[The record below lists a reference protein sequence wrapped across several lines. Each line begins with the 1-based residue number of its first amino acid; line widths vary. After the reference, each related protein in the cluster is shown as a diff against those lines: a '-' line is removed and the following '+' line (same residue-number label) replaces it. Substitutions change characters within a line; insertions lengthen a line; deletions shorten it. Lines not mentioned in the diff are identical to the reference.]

1 MSPYFITY
9 SQHASLNCWHF
20 AWQPPTLLRH
30 GNRKP
35 SGDERRAQE
44 VLELTESTAAK
55 NDEGEGGDNEGLE
68 GTGEDDDQM
77 NEDASSSL
85 SAGDHLVF
93 DLECVLDGNFEFTG
107 SYACGQTMPGPP
119 NPCLTIAGMGLV
131 GLPLNKRDARQ
142 IIACSSRAPY
152 GHGES
157 TVVNANVRDTW
168 EIEPAKIKFDSP
180 AWAQYVQDLSVNVV
194 RKALGVSQKAPR
206 CELYKLLLY
215 EVGSYFLPH
224 TDTEKSGHVRDDD
237 YHPTICIHRRP
248 MKPVT
253 SGYRLALSY
262 NIIHTAPDIPRPTL
276 PDTYAFVTD
285 LHRILR
291 KWRQDL
297 YENTPD
303 DNMAAYLLAHHY
315 SSKNLASGMSAL
327 KASDAHKVAHLNPI
341 AEEQGFLVCL
351 TNLEYM
357 VSEVVDV
364 DYDQQMWKRK
374 RFDCD
379 EDEDEC
385 EPFIE
390 EVLESSLTLKNLFDL
405 QGYSLRGLMR
415 ATSVLVHLFHEILLR
430 MWNLMIGRMRD
441 TLAAG
446 TLDYW
451 YRRTVLILIHES
463 NAGHALF
470 STGGIHYAL
479 EELRG
484 SETEPTPPTENN
496 KRLAALVVKY
506 VSSRDKGTLT
516 SMFNLALRWK
526 DSKLWSSQLVKAWKT
541 FGFVDTVQNGY
552 RHLLVQTKRLSTCL
566 DFIQALPAYAPV
578 HETEAVLNWCQK
590 ETDRAMTTYYSADV
604 EDDRILFHRVL
615 KSDGEIKRKFQTLFI
630 PLIKPLRELLNKEGV
645 ELTSG
650 PFHDLFHLLIGSYL
664 QNILGAK
671 PRLTERTKL
680 RKIGC
685 GCADCGNV
693 DTFLFSTELAELTL
707 RLVKARRLH
716 VQSRLNATFDLLTY
730 QVIRGS
736 PYRLHITKTAET
748 VEVVRWSAR
757 QADMRSLLKEEVGE
771 DDVLQK
777 VMGMWWDDVRK
788 ALQGTESF
796 KLAQVAPVRNP
807 PDPQVVLHLRHLR
820 LPHDISK

>member
-1 MSPYFITY
+1 
-9 SQHASLNCWHF
+9 
-20 AWQPPTLLRH
+20 
-30 GNRKP
+30 
-35 SGDERRAQE
+35 
-44 VLELTESTAAK
+44 
-55 NDEGEGGDNEGLE
+55 
-68 GTGEDDDQM
+68 
-77 NEDASSSL
+77 
-85 SAGDHLVF
+85 
-93 DLECVLDGNFEFTG
+93 
-107 SYACGQTMPGPP
+107 
-119 NPCLTIAGMGLV
+119 
-131 GLPLNKRDARQ
+131 
-142 IIACSSRAPY
+142 
-152 GHGES
+152 
-157 TVVNANVRDTW
+157 
-168 EIEPAKIKFDSP
+168 
-180 AWAQYVQDLSVNVV
+180 
-194 RKALGVSQKAPR
+194 
-206 CELYKLLLY
+206 
-215 EVGSYFLPH
+215 
-224 TDTEKSGHVRDDD
+224 
-237 YHPTICIHRRP
+237 
-248 MKPVT
+248 
-253 SGYRLALSY
+253 
-262 NIIHTAPDIPRPTL
+262 
-276 PDTYAFVTD
+276 
-285 LHRILR
+285 
-291 KWRQDL
+291 
-297 YENTPD
+297 
-303 DNMAAYLLAHHY
+303 
-315 SSKNLASGMSAL
+315 
-327 KASDAHKVAHLNPI
+327 
-341 AEEQGFLVCL
+341 
-351 TNLEYM
+351 
-357 VSEVVDV
+357 
-364 DYDQQMWKRK
+364 
-374 RFDCD
+374 
-379 EDEDEC
+379 
-385 EPFIE
+385 
-390 EVLESSLTLKNLFDL
+390 
-405 QGYSLRGLMR
+405 
-415 ATSVLVHLFHEILLR
+415 
-430 MWNLMIGRMRD
+430 
-441 TLAAG
+441 
-446 TLDYW
+446 
-451 YRRTVLILIHES
+451 
-463 NAGHALF
+463 
-470 STGGIHYAL
+470 
-479 EELRG
+479 
-484 SETEPTPPTENN
+484 
-496 KRLAALVVKY
+496 
-506 VSSRDKGTLT
+506 
-516 SMFNLALRWK
+516 
-526 DSKLWSSQLVKAWKT
+526 
-541 FGFVDTVQNGY
+541 
-552 RHLLVQTKRLSTCL
+552 VQTKRLSTCL